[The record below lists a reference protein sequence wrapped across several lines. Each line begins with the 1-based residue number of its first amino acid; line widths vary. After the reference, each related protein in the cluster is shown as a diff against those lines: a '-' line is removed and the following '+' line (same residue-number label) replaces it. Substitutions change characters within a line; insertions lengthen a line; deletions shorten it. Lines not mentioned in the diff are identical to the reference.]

1 MTLEETKKIAFGK
14 RKSTSYRQL
23 TNCNNFMTKLKFRFM
38 VQIARAWN
46 DFSVANLEKVE
57 KIKER
62 RLLLGFLKMN

>member
-1 MTLEETKKIAFGK
+1 
-14 RKSTSYRQL
+14 
-23 TNCNNFMTKLKFRFM
+23 MTKLKFRFM